1 MCDEPRPLYVEVET
15 TPVPPARA
23 ERRGFLRLLTGAV
36 VALVTF
42 PASWARAKKVGL
54 KLATVDKLNSVGG
67 SATVKVKGL
76 EILLVRDTE
85 DSVKA
90 INTTCTHKKC
100 PVKYKSDSND
110 LFCKCHK
117 SKFELDG
124 TVVSGPAPK
133 PLTTYPAAIS
143 GDQVVLTLPD

>member
-1 MCDEPRPLYVEVET
+1 MCDEPRPLSVEVE
-15 TPVPPARA
+15 PVCSPRP
-23 ERRGFLRLLTGAV
+23 ERRGFLRILTGAV

-42 PASWARAKKVGL
+42 PAAWARAKKVGL
-54 KLATVDKLNSVGG
+54 KMASVGQLSSVGG

-76 EILLVRDTE
+76 DILLVRDGE

-90 INTTCTHKKC
+90 INSTCTHKKC
-100 PVKYKSDSND
+100 QVKYKSESND

-117 SKFELDG
+117 SKFQLDG

-133 PLTTYPAAIS
+133 PLATYPAS
-143 GDQVVLTLPD
+143 MQGDQIVISLPD